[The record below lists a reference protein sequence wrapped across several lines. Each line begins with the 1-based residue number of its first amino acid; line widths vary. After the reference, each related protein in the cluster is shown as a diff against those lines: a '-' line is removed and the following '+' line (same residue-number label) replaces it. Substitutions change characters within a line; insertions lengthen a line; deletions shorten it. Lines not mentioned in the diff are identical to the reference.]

1 MATGNLFLGTA
12 RKSVGDVTFYVY
24 RGVQRS
30 RARRRVVANPRTVGQ
45 LIQRAV
51 MGNVSHLYSVG
62 KAIFDHAFEGRSSGQ
77 DNQLRFNRVNQAR
90 LKGLLVTDWDALQ
103 AGTISSWYDYKGR
116 IGVRGMPG
124 AAPFIGLQVSEGS
137 YEQSFWSFDAT
148 DLVFDSPAPSAGQ
161 TVKQYAAINGLL
173 PGDIYTYLVFA
184 QIATGTPLISYGSDP
199 MEGLYPCRLKYLQ
212 LLVKDTVT
220 ADDTVIDSS
229 VKLDKLFTVYASEGL
244 ATDVLTQAIGSSLD
258 AEILG
263 GSLGG
268 HAVIRSKY
276 ASPLRSTS
284 LLMPSNPDGP
294 TGLTVANLIEAWG
307 NSASVETVDEILE
320 GENFSPFE
328 PAVLGAFKRGSSP
341 SVLVDEAGKVVVI
354 ANVSGAGNVGL
365 YWAGSYW
372 SIITSSESPSVFT
385 DYGFEVYHTASEMP
399 SSAFNMLING
409 KQYTVTTRQGYTYDI
424 SPAVTNIYE

>member
-124 AAPFIGLQVSEGS
+124 AAPFVGLQVSEGS

-148 DLVFDSPAPSAGQ
+148 DLVFDSPTPSSGQ
-161 TVKQYAAINGLL
+161 SVKQYAAANGLL

-184 QIATGTPLISYGSDP
+184 QDASGTPLISYGSDP

-212 LLVKDTVT
+212 LLVKDTV
-220 ADDTVIDSS
+220 ADDDTVIDSS

-294 TGLTVANLIEAWG
+294 AGLTVANLIEAWG
-307 NSASVETVDEILE
+307 NSESVATVDEVLE
-320 GENFSPFE
+320 GENFDPYA
-328 PAVLGAFKRGSSP
+328 PAVLGAYKRGN
-341 SVLVDEAGKVVVI
+341 VLVDEAGKIVVI
-354 ANVSGAGNVGL
+354 ATLTGSNNIGL
-365 YWAGSYW
+365 SWAGSDWYPYEQ
-372 SIITSSESPSVFT
+372 SENQSAFT
-385 DYGFEVYHTASEMP
+385 NFGLQVYHSGSSIPSTAFDMI
-399 SSAFNMLING
+399 ING
-409 KQYTVTTRQGYTYDI
+409 KQYRVTPGQGSAFTI
-424 SPAVTNIYE
+424 SPDVTNVWS

>member
-90 LKGLLVTDWDALQ
+90 LKGLLVSDWDALQ
-103 AGTISSWYDYKGR
+103 AGTISSWDDYKGR

-124 AAPFIGLQVSEGS
+124 AAPFVGLQVSEGS

-148 DLVFDSPAPSAGQ
+148 DLVFDSPSPSAGQ
-161 TVKQYAAINGLL
+161 TVKQYAAANGLL

-184 QIATGTPLISYGSDP
+184 QVATGTPLISYGSDP

-212 LLVKDTVT
+212 LLVKDTVAT
-220 ADDTVIDSS
+220 DDTVIDSS

-294 TGLTVANLIEAWG
+294 TGLTVANLVEAWG

-328 PAVLGAFKRGSSP
+328 PALLGAFVREG
-341 SVLVDEAGKVVVI
+341 VLVDEAGKIVVI
-354 ANVSGAGNVGL
+354 VTANNNHIGL
-365 YWAGSYW
+365 QKNGQLW
-372 SIITSSESPSVFT
+372 SLYNQEE
-385 DYGFEVYHTASEMP
+385 YA
-399 SSAFNMLING
+399 SAFAEFGYEIYREGGSAPLQPFEMLING
-409 KQYTVTTRQGYTYDI
+409 VQYTVALDGGSYSYTI
-424 SPAVTNIYE
+424 SPDVTNVWS

>member
-12 RKSVGDVTFYVY
+12 RRSVGDVTFYVY
-24 RGVQRS
+24 RGQQRS

-62 KAIFDHAFEGRSSGQ
+62 KALFDHAFEGRSSGQ

-90 LKGLLVTDWDALQ
+90 LKGLLVSDWDALQ
-103 AGTISSWYDYKGR
+103 AGTISSYDDYKGR

-137 YEQSFWSFDAT
+137 YEQSFWRYDAEEF
-148 DLVFDSPAPSAGQ
+148 VFYSPTPSPNQ
-161 TVKQYAAINGLL
+161 TVKQYAATNGLL

-184 QIATGTPLISYGSDP
+184 QVATGTPLISYGSDP

-220 ADDTVIDSS
+220 TDDTVIDST
-229 VKLDKLFTVYASEGL
+229 VKLDKLFTLYAAEGL
-244 ATDVLTQAIGSSLD
+244 ANDVLAQTFGSSLD
-258 AEILG
+258 SELFG

-328 PAVLGAFKRGSSP
+328 PALLGAFVREG
-341 SVLVDEAGKVVVI
+341 VLVDEAGKIVVI
-354 ANVSGAGNVGL
+354 VTANNNHIGL
-365 YWAGSYW
+365 QKNGQLW
-372 SIITSSESPSVFT
+372 SLYNQEE
-385 DYGFEVYHTASEMP
+385 YA
-399 SSAFNMLING
+399 SAFAEFGYEIYREGGSAPLQPFEMLING
-409 KQYTVTTRQGYTYDI
+409 IQYTVTLDGGSYSYAI
-424 SPAVTNIYE
+424 SPDVTNVWS

>member
-103 AGTISSWYDYKGR
+103 AGTISSWDDYKGR

-124 AAPFIGLQVSEGS
+124 AAPFVGLQVSEGS

-148 DLVFDSPAPSAGQ
+148 DFVFDSPAPSAGQ

-184 QIATGTPLISYGSDP
+184 QVATGAPLISYGSDP

-294 TGLTVANLIEAWG
+294 TGLTVANLVEAWG
-307 NSASVETVDEILE
+307 NSESVATVDEVLE
-320 GENFSPFE
+320 GENFGPYA
-328 PAVLGAFKRGSSP
+328 PAILGAFKRGSNNI
-341 SVLVDEAGKVVVI
+341 LVDEAGKIVVI
-354 ANVSGAGNVGL
+354 ATTSGSNNIGL
-365 YWAGSYW
+365 QWSGSGWYTLMQEESA
-372 SIITSSESPSVFT
+372 SIFT
-385 DYGFEVYHTASEMP
+385 EYGFKVYHSATAIP
-399 SSAFNMLING
+399 TSAFNIIVNG
-409 KQYTVTTRQGYTYDI
+409 KQYLVAPGSSYNFLI
-424 SPAVTNIYE
+424 SPDVTNVWS

>member
-1 MATGNLFLGTA
+1 MGTA

-62 KAIFDHAFEGRSSGQ
+62 KALFDHAFEGRSSGQ

-90 LKGLLVTDWDALQ
+90 LKGLLVSDWDALQ
-103 AGTISSWYDYKGR
+103 AGTISSFYDYKGR

-137 YEQSFWSFDAT
+137 YEQSFWSFDTT
-148 DLVFDSPAPSAGQ
+148 DFVFKSTAPSAGQ
-161 TVKQYAAINGLL
+161 SVKQYAAANGLL
-173 PGDIYTYLVFA
+173 PGDIYTYLTFA
-184 QIATGTPLISYGSDP
+184 QVATGTPLISYGSDP
-199 MEGLYPCRLKYLQ
+199 MECLYPCRLKYLQ

-229 VKLDKLFTVYASEGL
+229 VKLDKLFALYASEGL

-258 AEILG
+258 PEIFG

-284 LLMPSNPDGP
+284 FLMQSNPDGP

-307 NSASVETVDEILE
+307 NSASVENVDEVLE
-320 GENFSPFE
+320 GENFGPFE
-328 PAVLGAFKRGSSP
+328 PALLGAFKRGFNK
-341 SVLVDEAGKVVVI
+341 VLVDEAGKIVVI
-354 ANVSGAGNVGL
+354 ANVQGPGNIGL
-365 YWAGSYW
+365 YWTGSSW
-372 SIITSSESPSVFT
+372 SQFAQGEYPSDFEEFG
-385 DYGFEVYHTASEMP
+385 YEVYHVASAVPQSPFDMVV
-399 SSAFNMLING
+399 NG
-409 KQYTVTTRQGYTYDI
+409 KLYHVTVDGFFYTL
-424 SPAVTNIYE
+424 SPEVTNIYE

>member
-103 AGTISSWYDYKGR
+103 AGTISSWDDYKGR

-124 AAPFIGLQVSEGS
+124 AAPFVGLQVSEGS

-148 DLVFDSPAPSAGQ
+148 DFVFDSPAPSAGQ
-161 TVKQYAAINGLL
+161 TVKQYAAANGLL

-184 QIATGTPLISYGSDP
+184 QVATGTPLISYGSDP

-212 LLVKDTVT
+212 LLVVDTVT
-220 ADDTVIDSS
+220 DDETVIDST
-229 VKLDKLFTVYASEGL
+229 VKLNKLFALYASEGL

-294 TGLTVANLIEAWG
+294 TGLTVANLVEAWG
-307 NSASVETVDEILE
+307 NSASVGSVDEVLE
-320 GENFSPFE
+320 GENFDPYA
-328 PAVLGAFKRGSSP
+328 PAVLGAYKRGNI
-341 SVLVDEAGKVVVI
+341 LVDEAGKIVVI
-354 ANVSGAGNVGL
+354 AALTSNNNVGL
-365 YWAGSYW
+365 MWSGSGWYPYEQ
-372 SIITSSESPSVFT
+372 SENQSTFAS
-385 DYGFEVYHTASEMP
+385 YGHQVYHYATSLP
-399 SSAFNMLING
+399 SSAFDMVING
-409 KQYTVTTRQGYTYDI
+409 KQYRVTPGQGSVYTV
-424 SPAVTNIYE
+424 SPDVTNIYE

>member
-62 KAIFDHAFEGRSSGQ
+62 KALFDHAFEGRSSGQ

-90 LKGLLVTDWDALQ
+90 LKGLLVSDWDALQ
-103 AGTISSWYDYKGR
+103 AGTISSFYDYKGR

-124 AAPFIGLQVSEGS
+124 AAPFVGLQVSEGS

-161 TVKQYAAINGLL
+161 TVKQYTAINGLL

-184 QIATGTPLISYGSDP
+184 QVATGTPLISYGSDP

-212 LLVKDTVT
+212 LLVKDTVAT
-220 ADDTVIDSS
+220 DDTVIDSS
-229 VKLDKLFTVYASEGL
+229 AKLDKLFTVYASEGL

-328 PAVLGAFKRGSSP
+328 PALLGAFVREG
-341 SVLVDEAGKVVVI
+341 VLVDEAGKIVVI
-354 ANVSGAGNVGL
+354 VTANNNHIGL
-365 YWAGSYW
+365 QKNGQLW
-372 SIITSSESPSVFT
+372 SLYNQEE
-385 DYGFEVYHTASEMP
+385 YA
-399 SSAFNMLING
+399 SAFAEFGYEIYREGGSAPLQPFEMLING
-409 KQYTVTTRQGYTYDI
+409 IQYTVTLDGGSYSYAI
-424 SPAVTNIYE
+424 SPDVTNVWS

>member
-90 LKGLLVTDWDALQ
+90 LKGLLVSDWDALQ
-103 AGTISSWYDYKGR
+103 AGTISSYDDYTGR

-137 YEQSFWSFDAT
+137 YEQSFWHYDAEEF
-148 DLVFDSPAPSAGQ
+148 VFNSPTPAPNQ
-161 TVKQYAAINGLL
+161 TVKQYAAANGLL
-173 PGDIYTYLVFA
+173 PGDIYTYLTFA
-184 QIATGTPLISYGSDP
+184 QVATGTPLISYGSDP
-199 MEGLYPCRLKYLQ
+199 MECLFPCRLKYLQ

-220 ADDTVIDSS
+220 DDETVIDAT
-229 VKLDKLFTVYASEGL
+229 VKFNKLFTLYAGDGL
-244 ATDVLTQAIGSSLD
+244 DNDVLAQTFGSSLD
-258 AEILG
+258 PEIFG

-284 LLMPSNPDGP
+284 LLVPSNPDGP

-307 NSASVETVDEILE
+307 NSESVATVDEVLE
-320 GENFSPFE
+320 GENFDPYA
-328 PAVLGAFKRGSSP
+328 PAVLGAYKRGN
-341 SVLVDEAGKVVVI
+341 VLVDEAGKIVVI
-354 ANVSGAGNVGL
+354 ATLTGSNNIGLSWSGSGWYPYEQQENQSA
-365 YWAGSYW
+365 
-372 SIITSSESPSVFT
+372 FT
-385 DYGFEVYHTASEMP
+385 DYGLKVYHSGSSIPSTAFDMV
-399 SSAFNMLING
+399 ING
-409 KQYTVTTRQGYTYDI
+409 KQYRVTPGQGSDFTI
-424 SPAVTNIYE
+424 SPDVTNVYE

>member
-90 LKGLLVTDWDALQ
+90 LKGLLVSDWDALQ
-103 AGTISSWYDYKGR
+103 AGTISSYDDYTGR

-148 DLVFDSPAPSAGQ
+148 DFVFDSPSPSAGQ
-161 TVKQYAAINGLL
+161 TVKQYAAANGLL
-173 PGDIYTYLVFA
+173 PGDIYTYLTFA
-184 QIATGTPLISYGSDP
+184 QVATGTPLISYGSDP
-199 MEGLYPCRLKYLQ
+199 MECLFPCRLKYLQ

-229 VKLDKLFTVYASEGL
+229 VKLDKLFTLYAGEGL

-258 AEILG
+258 AEIFG

-268 HAVIRSKY
+268 HAIIRSKY

-307 NSASVETVDEILE
+307 NSASVETVDEVLE

-328 PAVLGAFKRGSSP
+328 LAGAYVRDG
-341 SVLVDEAGKVVVI
+341 VLVDENGAIVVI
-354 ANVSGAGNVGL
+354 ANSTDVGYIGLSRDGQNWQL
-365 YWAGSYW
+365 YEQADHGS
-372 SIITSSESPSVFT
+372 IFT
-385 DYGFEVYHTASEMP
+385 DYGYRVYHEATDPPTSDFEMV
-399 SSAFNMLING
+399 ING
-409 KQYTVTTRQGYTYDI
+409 KRYTVSQILSNSYAV
-424 SPAVTNIYE
+424 SPDVTNVW